1 MMKMSHHTHEHHNLD
16 NEENFKRIVAA
27 LDSEKRKQQ
36 LSAEAII
43 GYLPELAGKT
53 VFDGGAGT
61 GFLTLPLAKQAEKV
75 IAFDQSQKMLELIQE
90 RARNARLTNITS
102 MSGDIKA
109 IDLPDSSVD
118 IALVSVMIHEVHPFE
133 EALKEL
139 SRIIKP
145 DGQFVILEF
154 ESETMHANGGHR
166 IPSYVMKESLE
177 KLQLPIIQQLVPA
190 EGMYLFIV
198 GKK

>member
-1 MMKMSHHTHEHHNLD
+1 MSHHTHEHHNLD

-43 GYLPELAGKT
+43 G
-53 VFDGGAGT
+53 
-61 GFLTLPLAKQAEKV
+61 
-75 IAFDQSQKMLELIQE
+75 
-90 RARNARLTNITS
+90 
-102 MSGDIKA
+102 
-109 IDLPDSSVD
+109 
-118 IALVSVMIHEVHPFE
+118 
-133 EALKEL
+133 
-139 SRIIKP
+139 
-145 DGQFVILEF
+145 
-154 ESETMHANGGHR
+154 MHANGGHR
-166 IPSYVMKESLE
+166 IPSHVMKESLE

>member
-1 MMKMSHHTHEHHNLD
+1 MSHHTHEHHNLD

-75 IAFDQSQKMLELIQE
+75 IAFDQSQK
-90 RARNARLTNITS
+90 NAGIDPRTS
-102 MSGDIKA
+102 
-109 IDLPDSSVD
+109 
-118 IALVSVMIHEVHPFE
+118 
-133 EALKEL
+133 
-139 SRIIKP
+139 
-145 DGQFVILEF
+145 
-154 ESETMHANGGHR
+154 
-166 IPSYVMKESLE
+166 
-177 KLQLPIIQQLVPA
+177 
-190 EGMYLFIV
+190 
-198 GKK
+198 KKRTADKYHKYEW